1 MSLFDRIK
9 GTLGLGPRLRNK
21 AGGYAWIR
29 GISPGNG
36 SEKLNG
42 RAVKTVRVDADSGLW
57 HVEPAQV
64 FLATADCAFGLS
76 KRLVKKGQ
84 AVAVTEISDELLE
97 PWKDDGVTPM
107 EVACL
112 YEPAPAKAA
121 PVESQPVREKGRV

>member
-1 MSLFDRIK
+1 MSIFDRIK
-9 GTLGLGPRLRNK
+9 GALGLGPKLRNRP
-21 AGGYAWIR
+21 GRMAWIR
-29 GISPGNG
+29 GIAPGNG

-42 RAVKTVRVDADSGLW
+42 RAVKTVRINAETGLW
-57 HVEPAQV
+57 LVKPSQV

-76 KRLVKKGQ
+76 KRPVKKGQ
-84 AVAVTEISDELLE
+84 AVAVSEISDELLE